1 MARLAPFPRCARC
14 GRPSAR
20 FRLAAYAIGV
30 ITAADGDA
38 RAEIRALW
46 QRVAGERHRAARAA
60 SVAARHDAR
69 QALAPESLRS
79 MHATVS
85 DLHRKTEARHLEAAR
100 LTEVHAIRMEGW
112 LNGAVAPALR
122 PVFMAAV
129 ASVLGTR
136 GAMAA
141 LRGRRHAV
149 ALVAASDADAL
160 AAHDLELVLAEGPV
174 SDVVALGTPLTV
186 TGTALL
192 ERWPR
197 YGPAVAELG
206 VRAVT
211 AAPLGPPGLGA
222 LCAYA
227 AEPAIGVSTAATDW
241 MARALTQMVLADD
254 ILPDPPVF
262 DEASYRAVVH
272 QAAGV
277 VSVHCGC
284 DVDAAEDLLT
294 ARAFADGV
302 PVEEI
307 AAQVMRGETRL
318 R

>member
-1 MARLAPFPRCARC
+1 MIP
-14 GRPSAR
+14 
-20 FRLAAYAIGV
+20 
-30 ITAADGDA
+30 AADADA
-38 RAEIRALW
+38 RAEIRTLW

-60 SVAARHDAR
+60 SVAARHEAR
-69 QALAPESLRS
+69 QALAPESLRPL
-79 MHATVS
+79 HARMS
-85 DLHRKTEARHLEAAR
+85 DLHRRIEARHLVAAR

-112 LNGAVAPALR
+112 LNAAAGPALR

-136 GAMAA
+136 GVTVT
-141 LRGRRHAV
+141 LRGRRHATAV
-149 ALVAASDADAL
+149 VAASDADAR
-160 AAHDLELVLAEGPV
+160 AAHDLELVLAEGPAT
-174 SDVVALGTPLTV
+174 DVVARGAPLTV

-227 AEPAIGVSTAATDW
+227 AEPAIGASAAATDW
-241 MARALTQMVLADD
+241 MARALAQMVLADD
-254 ILPDPPVF
+254 ILPGPPVF

-277 VSVHCGC
+277 VSVHCRC
-284 DVDAAEDLLT
+284 DVDAAEDLLA
-294 ARAFADGV
+294 ARAFTVGV

-307 AAQVMRGETRL
+307 AAQVMQGETRL
-318 R
+318 W

>member
-1 MARLAPFPRCARC
+1 MI
-14 GRPSAR
+14 S
-20 FRLAAYAIGV
+20 
-30 ITAADGDA
+30 AADADA

-46 QRVAGERHRAARAA
+46 QRVAGERRRAVRAA
-60 SVAARHDAR
+60 SVAARHEADE
-69 QALAPESLRS
+69 ALAPESLRS
-79 MHATVS
+79 VHVRMS
-85 DLHRKTEARHLEAAR
+85 DLHRRIEARHLAAAR
-100 LTEVHAIRMEGW
+100 LTEVHAIRLERW
-112 LNGAVAPALR
+112 VNGAGGPALR

-136 GAMAA
+136 GAMVT
-141 LRGRRHAV
+141 LRGRRHAAV
-149 ALVAASDADAL
+149 LVAASDADAR

-174 SDVVALGTPLTV
+174 SDVVARGTPLTV
-186 TGTALL
+186 TGAALL

-222 LCAYA
+222 LCAYT
-227 AEPAIGVSTAATDW
+227 AEPVIGASAAAVTDRI
-241 MARALTQMVLADD
+241 ARTLAQMVLADD
-254 ILPDPPVF
+254 ILPGPPVF

-277 VSVHCGC
+277 VSVRCGC
-284 DVDAAEDLLT
+284 DVGAAEDLLT

-302 PVEEI
+302 PVEQV

-318 R
+318 W